1 MADVTITGL
10 PNAAAL
16 TGTERVPMDQA
27 GTTVDATSQAIA
39 NLAPATNLSYDPATG
54 LLSSSTGADVTLTL
68 ADATNPGLLSAAG
81 FTKLGSITVDR
92 ASLTVSTVRNI
103 TGASIA
109 KGTPVYVTG
118 SSGTVKTVAPADA
131 SVEATA
137 ANTLGITAEAIAHNS
152 NGLVVTEGELSGVN
166 TSALTEG
173 ALVFLSETTGAITS
187 TRPTQPAHGVVLGWC
202 IKQGSGSSGILY
214 VKVDNGAELDEIHD
228 VLITS
233 PATGQVIRRASDG
246 LWKNA
251 QLAAADISGLGTAAA
266 LNTGTSAG
274 NVVVLDGSGRLP
286 AVDGSQLTGLPG
298 GGSVTSVALSAPTG
312 FSVTG
317 SPITGSGTLALAFAS
332 GYSLP
337 TTASQGNWDAAYT
350 DRLKWDGGATGLDA
364 ATGRTSL
371 GLGSLA
377 TQSGTFSGTSSGT
390 NTGDQTITLTGD
402 VTGSGTGSFAATLAN
417 TAVTPG
423 SYTYSSF
430 TVDAK
435 GRITAASSGAAPV
448 TSVSGTAP
456 IVSSG
461 GATPAISISAATT
474 SAAGSMS
481 SADKTKLDAITGTN
495 TGDVSLAASVADVLS
510 LSGQE
515 LQADDPG
522 ADRIL
527 FWDDSESKLRHLTIG
542 ANLSI
547 TGTTLDASGG
557 AGVSDG
563 DKGDITV
570 SGGGATWTVDND
582 AISYAK
588 IQNVSATDRIL
599 GRSSSGAGD
608 VEEITCTAAGRAL
621 IDDADAAAQR
631 ATLSAAASGAIT
643 SSGLTMATARILG
656 RSTASTGAI
665 EELSLGAGV
674 VLDGTTLRADQVLG
688 IACSDEGTSLAAGT
702 AKVSFRMPYAATLL
716 SCKAEVNTAPTGS
729 TLIVDIN
736 ESGTS
741 ILSTKLSID
750 ASEKTSDTAATAAVI
765 SDSSLANDAE
775 ITIDIDQ
782 VGSTIAGKGL
792 KVWLYL
798 RRTG

>member
-68 ADATNPGLLSAAG
+68 ADAANPGLLSAAG
-81 FTKLGSITVDR
+81 FSKLASITVDR
-92 ASLTVSTVRNI
+92 ATLTVATVRNA
-103 TGASIA
+103 TGSPIA

-118 SSGTVKTVAPADA
+118 SNGLLKTVAPADA
-131 SVEATA
+131 SLEATA
-137 ANTLGITAEAIAHNS
+137 ANTFGVTLEAIGSNA

-166 TSALTEG
+166 TGSLTEG
-173 ALVFLSETTGAITS
+173 ALVFLSETTGGLTS
-187 TRPTQPAHGVVLGWC
+187 TRPTQPAHGVVIGFC
-202 IKQGSGSSGILY
+202 VKQGGGTSGILY
-214 VKVDNGAELDEIHD
+214 VKIDNGLEINELHD

-251 QLAAADISGLGTAAA
+251 QLAAADLSGLGTAALA
-266 LNTGTSAG
+266 NAGTAAG
-274 NVVVLDGSGRLP
+274 NVVVLDGSARLP

-337 TTASQGNWDAAYT
+337 TTAKQSEWDSGYAE
-350 DRLKWDGGATGLDA
+350 RLRWDGGATGLDA

-402 VTGSGTGSFAATLAN
+402 VAGSGTGSFAATLAN

-461 GATPAISISAATT
+461 GATPAISISAATVST
-474 SAAGSMS
+474 AGSMS
-481 SADKTKLDAITGTN
+481 AADKTKLDAITGTN

-522 ADRIL
+522 ADRIV

-547 TGTTLDASGG
+547 TGTTLDASG
-557 AGVSDG
+557 VSDG

-570 SGGGATWTVDND
+570 SGGGATW
-582 AISYAK
+582 AIDSNAAP
-588 IQNVSATDRIL
+588 QFARL
-599 GRSSSGAGD
+599 G
-608 VEEITCTAAGRAL
+608 
-621 IDDADAAAQR
+621 
-631 ATLSAAASGAIT
+631 
-643 SSGLTMATARILG
+643 LG
-656 RSTASTGAI
+656 
-665 EELSLGAGV
+665 V
-674 VLDGTTLRADQVLG
+674 
-688 IACSDEGTSLAAGT
+688 
-702 AKVSFRMPYAATLL
+702 
-716 SCKAEVNTAPTGS
+716 
-729 TLIVDIN
+729 
-736 ESGTS
+736 
-741 ILSTKLSID
+741 
-750 ASEKTSDTAATAAVI
+750 AATADLELAVNGAVVQLRQTVTAV
-765 SDSSLANDAE
+765 SSTYTLDIIAANEFVTSAA
-775 ITIDIDQ
+775 
-782 VGSTIAGKGL
+782 IAGNVTINLSNLASIPSGY
-792 KVWLYL
+792 VWRGVL
-798 RRTG
+798 RFSYTSGTITWFSGNTGYTVKWDGGSAMTPTASDQEGVIIEVVGGGTVIEVAALRGRA

>member
-81 FTKLGSITVDR
+81 FSKLASITVDR
-92 ASLTVSTVRNI
+92 ATLTVATVRNA
-103 TGASIA
+103 TGSPIA

-118 SSGTVKTVAPADA
+118 SSGLLKTVAPADA
-131 SVEATA
+131 SLEATA
-137 ANTLGITAEAIAHNS
+137 ANTFGVTFEAIGSNA
-152 NGLVVTEGELSGVN
+152 NGLVVTEGELSGIA
-166 TSALTEG
+166 TGSLTEG
-173 ALVFLSETTGAITS
+173 ALVFLSETTGGLTS
-187 TRPTQPAHGVVLGWC
+187 TRPTQPAHGVVIGFC
-202 IKQGSGSSGILY
+202 VKQAAGTAGILY
-214 VKVDNGAELDEIHD
+214 VKVDNGLEINELHD

-251 QLAAADISGLGTAAA
+251 QLAAADLSGLGTAAT
-266 LNTGTSAG
+266 LNTGTAAG
-274 NVVVLDGSGRLP
+274 NVVVLDGSARLP

-337 TTASQGNWDAAYT
+337 TTASQGNWDTAYS

-377 TQSGTFSGTSSGT
+377 TQSGTFSGTSS
-390 NTGDQTITLTGD
+390 
-402 VTGSGTGSFAATLAN
+402 
-417 TAVTPG
+417 
-423 SYTYSSF
+423 
-430 TVDAK
+430 
-435 GRITAASSGAAPV
+435 
-448 TSVSGTAP
+448 
-456 IVSSG
+456 
-461 GATPAISISAATT
+461 
-474 SAAGSMS
+474 
-481 SADKTKLDAITGTN
+481 GTN

-542 ANLSI
+542 ANLTI

-557 AGVSDG
+557 SGVSDG

-570 SGGGATWTVDND
+570 SGGGSTWTVDND

-588 IQNVSATDRIL
+588 LQNVSATDRIL
-599 GRSSSGAGD
+599 GRSSAGAGD
-608 VEEITCTAAGRAL
+608 VEEIACTAAGRAL
-621 IDDADAAAQR
+621 LDDADAAAQR
-631 ATLSAAASGAIT
+631 TTLSAAGSGAIG

-688 IACSDEGTSLAAGT
+688 IACSDETSNLAAGT
-702 AKVSFRMPYAATLL
+702 AKVTFRMPYAATLL

-736 ESGTS
+736 EAGTS

-765 SDSSLANDAE
+765 SDSTLANDAE

-792 KVWLYL
+792 KAWLYL
-798 RRTG
+798 RRTS